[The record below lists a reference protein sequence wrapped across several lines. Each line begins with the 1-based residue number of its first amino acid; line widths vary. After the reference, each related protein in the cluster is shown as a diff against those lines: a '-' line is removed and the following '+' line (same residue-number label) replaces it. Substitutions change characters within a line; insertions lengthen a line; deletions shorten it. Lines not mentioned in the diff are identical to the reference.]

1 MQFREWCGNRKKRK
15 RERRLTVPLRPHL
28 LAHRLRPP
36 LHGEFTRVVERIP
49 GKRDPAPHRADIHHH
64 APHLPTSSA
73 RVNVSHN
80 PHRMPR
86 HPHRAPEVRLDAPPR
101 VLLARVLRVPEQVV
115 PGVVDHDVEAAE
127 AVQGGGHGGVDR
139 VRRSDVE
146 GLLEKP
152 WVVRG
157 KVVEGRGVSGGR
169 DEAVVR
175 LGGYQLA
182 EGLAD
187 AGGAAGDEPDGVAGE
202 LVWGGS
208 HCWMWVDR

>member
-1 MQFREWCGNRKKRK
+1 M
-15 RERRLTVPLRPHL
+15 
-28 LAHRLRPP
+28 
-36 LHGEFTRVVERIP
+36 VERIP

-187 AGGAAGDEPDGVAGE
+187 AGGAAGDWMVSGLGLQDGEGRCEDLLNQTAS
-202 LVWGGS
+202 LGS
-208 HCWMWVDR
+208 WYGVEVIVGCG